1 MTQITL
7 DIPDEL
13 ISSLKVKNQS
23 LEDIVINT
31 LKNYIETET
40 TDITKTQT
48 WELCGSLEIPNPE
61 TEFIID
67 NKKTEISTNYAE
79 NVDKILYS

>member
-13 ISSLKVKNQS
+13 ISSLNSQNQS
-23 LEDIVINT
+23 LQDVIIDA
-31 LKNYIETET
+31 LKNYVKTET

-48 WELCGSLEIPNPE
+48 WKLCGSLEIPNPE
-61 TEFIID
+61 TEFIVD
-67 NKKTEISTNYAE
+67 NQKTEISTNYAE
-79 NVDKILYS
+79 NIDKVLSS